1 MMPGPVLVAVVG
13 SRLSLLLTCLLL
25 LVVVVVVMRAEGAE
39 GAGSLAR
46 PKKG

>member
-1 MMPGPVLVAVVG
+1 
-13 SRLSLLLTCLLL
+13 LLLLLL
-25 LVVVVVVMRAEGAE
+25 LVVVVVMRVGGAE